1 MCSSALPAACLE
13 YSTQRSASSLRFPWS
28 GTQHTLYLL
37 ATLVAHAL
45 QLATLAASDANVLID
60 FTLGQ
65 PFAKVI
71 PATWWPETK
80 DLLDFSQTYWVS
92 IKICA
97 VRSPFFQF
105 WRLGHFCFLDNMQ
118 WHPRVSFTM
127 LLSHYSI
134 GLVALYHQPQPGVI
148 TASTRLPQIF
158 TALHPIGE
166 PLAAVH
172 ILALLFKF
180 LVANA
185 QC

>member
-1 MCSSALPAACLE
+1 MCTSALPAACLE
-13 YSTQRSASSLRFPWS
+13 SSTQRSASSLRFPWS

-71 PATWWPETK
+71 PATWRPATK
-80 DLLDFSQTYWVS
+80 ALLDFSQTHLVS

-118 WHPRVSFTM
+118 
-127 LLSHYSI
+127 
-134 GLVALYHQPQPGVI
+134 
-148 TASTRLPQIF
+148 
-158 TALHPIGE
+158 
-166 PLAAVH
+166 
-172 ILALLFKF
+172 
-180 LVANA
+180 
-185 QC
+185 